1 MSLAFESM
9 NRDELVAGLSEDI
22 LNYVMHG
29 TFPEQHIASEL
40 KPAGLDERFD
50 DYEAL
55 VRLHFILKP
64 EVVDFVESLPQRLR
78 SVKTQTESVRETSRG
93 HVSGRISWSA
103 TVRKRYS
110 MNPKDRS
117 LFVCDNRS
125 ENYDI
130 AENIVLKRL
139 LAVIYRTLEDCEQYL
154 RTDYEWVTDRWKENL
169 ELVETM
175 QRIFERNVH
184 VKRIRDPESYEPTE
198 RMLERAEESRSPVYT
213 DAAALLRSYHEALDA
228 DPDAMADLLEKT
240 AITPDDDE
248 TLLELYV
255 LFRYVAAI
263 ESLTQESFTLSTIAT
278 DSQEVAR
285 MVDDDTE
292 LVLYHDNSGKDHG
305 LSFRSEEFGKP
316 RDELSRTEMV
326 QRETHD
332 VLSSYFTEKE
342 FRHVTGRPDV
352 IVLEINSADRR
363 EYLITEVK
371 NSTRPETIRTGIKE
385 TLEYLAF
392 LRHGDDFVF
401 EEDSEYF
408 GSGWNGLL
416 VVQDIDGKE
425 TAPLDEQRSIR
436 ILQTSEVESRL
447 QDVLEG
453 VL

>member
-1 MSLAFESM
+1 M

-22 LNYVMHG
+22 LTYVMHG
-29 TFPEQHIASEL
+29 TFPEQHVAQEI

-50 DYEAL
+50 DYETL

-64 EVVDFVESLPQRLR
+64 DVVDFVESLPQRLR
-78 SVKTQTESVRETSRG
+78 SVKTQTESVRKTSRG

-110 MNPKDRS
+110 TNPKDRS
-117 LFVCDNRS
+117 LFVCDDRS

-154 RTDYEWVTDRWKENL
+154 RADYEWVTDRWKENL
-169 ELVETM
+169 ELVETL

-198 RMLERAEESRSPVYT
+198 RMLQRAEESRNPVYT
-213 DAAALLRSYHEALDA
+213 EAAAFLRSYRETLDA
-228 DPDAMADLLEKT
+228 NPEAVADLLERT

-263 ESLTQESFTLSTIAT
+263 ESLRQESFTLSTIAT

-292 LVLYHDNSGKDHG
+292 IVLYHDNSGRDRD
-305 LSFRSEEFGKP
+305 LSFRSEEFGKL
-316 RDELSRTEMV
+316 RGELSRTEMV
-326 QRETHD
+326 QREAHET
-332 VLSSYFTEKE
+332 LASYFKNEN
-342 FRHVTGRPDV
+342 FHRRSGRPDV
-352 IVLEINSADRR
+352 IVLEINGEDSH

-392 LRHGDDFVF
+392 LRHENDFVF
-401 EEDSEYF
+401 EADTEYF

-425 TAPLDEQRSIR
+425 TASLDEQRSIR
-436 ILQTSEVESRL
+436 ILQASEVETRL
-447 QDVLEG
+447 KDILQEVL
-453 VL
+453 